1 MAEGYIF
8 SPCCWQ
14 KYDHFPCCLGIDND
28 HVPSLSVKEKF
39 WKERYFW
46 YKGSFIQTLL
56 GAMLE
61 MALIILAHYC
71 NFNLYITW
79 IFCLWSLEI
88 AYESS
93 GLLMD
98 YASCL
103 NLTTQVPSELGFD
116 LLEWRIGDTEE
127 GWITLGWNLLKWPGM
142 VLGGRH
148 LPWSNSRC
156 FTVRAGT
163 SRTEQSL
170 DTPVPPSQ

>member
-1 MAEGYIF
+1 
-8 SPCCWQ
+8 
-14 KYDHFPCCLGIDND
+14 
-28 HVPSLSVKEKF
+28 
-39 WKERYFW
+39 
-46 YKGSFIQTLL
+46 
-56 GAMLE
+56 MLE

-127 GWITLGWNLLKWPGM
+127 GWITLEMTRNG
-142 VLGGRH
+142 
-148 LPWSNSRC
+148 PWGQAS
-156 FTVRAGT
+156 AL
-163 SRTEQSL
+163 EQQSL
-170 DTPVPPSQ
+170 LHSKGWYIPDRAEPGHSSSSISITMLKACWSSTGLISRSESQILTQYYFIVT